1 MNLRSTLRAMR
12 SYVLSSCFKR
22 TVPLGTLGPVVSFTF
37 DDFPQS
43 ALSVGADILERFG
56 ARATYYVAM
65 GLENTANDLG
75 VQFRRDD
82 LVHAVS
88 RGHELAVHGFQ
99 HLSARRT
106 PVEAFVRD
114 VVRCETE
121 MRQQVSV
128 GVSRN
133 FAYPYGEVT
142 LSTKQRLGPLM
153 MSSRG
158 TIGGL
163 NGPDVDL
170 NLLRAN
176 RLYGDVNQLESIK
189 QLISQVQREASWLIF
204 YTHDVAERPSK
215 FGCTP
220 GLLESTASFAAERSC
235 RLMTVAD
242 VVNRIGSQT

>member
-1 MNLRSTLRAMR
+1 
-12 SYVLSSCFKR
+12 
-22 TVPLGTLGPVVSFTF
+22 VSFTF

-65 GLENTANDLG
+65 GLENTVNDLG

-82 LVHAVS
+82 LDQAVS
-88 RGHELAVHGFQ
+88 RGHELAIHGYQ

-106 PVEAFVRD
+106 PVNAFVRD
-114 VVRCETE
+114 VVRCEAE
-121 MRQQVSV
+121 MRQQVSA

-142 LSTKQRLGPLM
+142 LATKHKLGPLM
-153 MSSRG
+153 TSSRG
-158 TIGGL
+158 TCGGL

-176 RLYGDVNQLESIK
+176 RLYGDVKQLESIK
-189 QLISQVQREASWLIF
+189 QLIVQTQCEASWLLF

-220 GLLESTASFAAERSC
+220 GLLESTASFAAERGC
-235 RLMTVAD
+235 KFMTVAD
-242 VVNRIGSQT
+242 VVNRIGSQA

>member
-1 MNLRSTLRAMR
+1 
-12 SYVLSSCFKR
+12 
-22 TVPLGTLGPVVSFTF
+22 VSFTF